1 MEPIYAFEREA
12 DRLLESLNG
21 KSPNQILPVLPR
33 IRSVIE
39 KLDASLPLLPFDDD
53 ETMGRCVL
61 KQTDDGFQVWQRILW
76 ARSRLL

>member
-1 MEPIYAFEREA
+1 M
-12 DRLLESLNG
+12 
-21 KSPNQILPVLPR
+21 
-33 IRSVIE
+33 
-39 KLDASLPLLPFDDD
+39 DASLPLLPFDDD